1 MARSYVNMVEDE
13 DKEIQKTVDEVTILF
28 NEKEE
33 IVKNVVKEAEEAI
46 INSNNK
52 DKEVF
57 DGQTIE
63 AKEQLAKDAKI
74 LTETLSTLKQTQEKE
89 SFNAERAAQVA
100 KETAAEKKAEFNVA
114 KQNKLQLEAKA
125 KASKAAE
132 TE

>member
-1 MARSYVNMVEDE
+1 MGVITYTVITTQYIQIVANEEMARSYVNIVEDE

-74 LTETLSTLKQTQEKE
+74 LTETLSTLK
-89 SFNAERAAQVA
+89 
-100 KETAAEKKAEFNVA
+100 
-114 KQNKLQLEAKA
+114 
-125 KASKAAE
+125 
-132 TE
+132 